1 MKKIQK
7 IKKSY
12 LLDNKKF
19 TTFGNMKTYAY
30 FNTGIDNTKT
40 GYEMYQDE
48 IIKEY
53 TFKKQER
60 RLLCEKIYDRDK
72 ELKKELEKRQL
83 KLFTNG

>member
-1 MKKIQK
+1 MKKTRK
-7 IKKSY
+7 TTKSY
-12 LLDNKKF
+12 LSDNKAF

-30 FNTGIDNTKT
+30 FNTGVGNTKT

-53 TFKKQER
+53 VFKRQER
-60 RLLCEKIYDRDK
+60 RLLCEKIYDRDE
-72 ELKKELEKRQL
+72 ELKKEFEKRQL

>member
-1 MKKIQK
+1 MKKTQK

-12 LLDNKKF
+12 LLDNKEF

-30 FNTGIDNTKT
+30 FNTGVGNTKT

-83 KLFTNG
+83 KLFTDG

>member
-1 MKKIQK
+1 MKKIRK

-12 LLDNKKF
+12 LLDNKEF

-30 FNTGIDNTKT
+30 FNTGVGNTKT

-72 ELKKELEKRQL
+72 ELKKELEKCQL
-83 KLFTNG
+83 KLFTDG

>member
-1 MKKIQK
+1 MKKNQI

-12 LLDNKKF
+12 LSDNKTF
-19 TTFGNMKTYAY
+19 TTFKNMKSYAY
-30 FNTGIDNTKT
+30 FNTGVGNTKT

-60 RLLCEKIYDRDK
+60 RLICEKIYDRDE
-72 ELKKELEKRQL
+72 ELKKEFKKRQL
-83 KLFTNG
+83 KLFTDG

>member
-1 MKKIQK
+1 MKKNQK

-12 LLDNKKF
+12 LSDNKTF
-19 TTFGNMKTYAY
+19 TTFKNMKTYVY

-53 TFKKQER
+53 IFKRQER
-60 RLLCEKIYDRDK
+60 RLTCEKIYDRDE
-72 ELKKELEKRQL
+72 ELKKELEKKQL
-83 KLFTNG
+83 KLFTDE

>member
-12 LLDNKKF
+12 LLDNKMF

-30 FNTGIDNTKT
+30 FNTGVGNTKT
-40 GYEMYQDE
+40 GYEMYEDE

-53 TFKKQER
+53 IFERQER
-60 RLLCEKIYDRDK
+60 RLLCRKVYDRDE
-72 ELKKELEKRQL
+72 ELKKEFKKRQL
-83 KLFTNG
+83 KLFTDG